1 MMKKLNYLSWAFTA
15 KIIRGVLPLFLLL
28 LLSVGVDAQLITAEP
43 AFPTANDAVTITFD
57 ATEGTAGLANCG
69 CNVYIHT
76 GVITSQSTG
85 PSDWKYVQTTWG
97 QANPDWQLTPVPGQ
111 ANKYTFS
118 ITPSIKQYYGVPDG
132 EVIEQI
138 AMVFRNGDGSLEGKA
153 TGGADIYYEV
163 FEENIPLSIS
173 LNAPLEDDLSVAL
186 GEFITVSGVASVE
199 ATLSIFEDGELVVQ
213 ETDATELT
221 YQLRALEEGVH
232 EVTFSADDGNS
243 SLSQSFTYT
252 ATYRVDITAPTNPVI
267 ITSPGAVIPVNA
279 TAYIESDL
287 RILVNG
293 SEVQSATNSASIGTT
308 INVSGSGTQEVVV
321 EGTYN
326 GLQAASSFVF
336 VIPGDLE
343 QEDPPLDLPHGI
355 NYLGDGSYLLQLY
368 APNKDVVFV
377 IGDFND
383 WQASVAYQMKQSL
396 DGNLWWL
403 QIDNLTEG
411 EDYAFQ
417 YLVDGSIRIADPYSP
432 IVLDPWNDPFI
443 PSTTFPDLPT
453 YPTGKTQG
461 ITSVLQPGA
470 PDYEWVVDDF
480 TAPAKEDLVV
490 YELLLRDFLASHD
503 YSTLLDTL
511 DYLTNLGINAIELMP
526 INEFEGNIS
535 WGYNPS
541 FHMALDKYY
550 GTANQLKA
558 FIDECHSRG
567 VAVILDVVYNHAFS
581 QSPLAQLYWD
591 PVAFKPTPENPWLNP
606 DARHPFNVGYDF
618 NHESE
623 ATTYFVDRVMQYW
636 IEEFRVDG
644 FRYDLSKGFTQTFN
658 NDVGAWGNYDASR
671 IAIIKHYADVVWG
684 VDDDFYVILEHF
696 AANNEE
702 IELTTYGN
710 GMMSWSGGGLH
721 NQYLEA
727 AMGYPSNLSGA
738 FYTSRGWSVPALVTY
753 MESHDEERM
762 MYKNGQFGNSSGSYD
777 VRNTLTGLRRC
788 ELASAFFYTV
798 PGPKMLWQFGEL
810 GYGFSINYCP
820 NGTIND
826 GCRVDPKPIRW
837 DYFESPNRQRL
848 YNVTKA
854 LIELKKDYPVF
865 RTTDFASS
873 LTGTAKKIHLNSAE
887 MDVAVLGNFAVEP
900 QGIPQPFQQTGWWY
914 EYFTGDS
921 LLVEDLNQ
929 SLPFVAGE
937 YRLYTS
943 VRLDEP
949 PGGFITSSRETLTSS
964 YQLRVF
970 PNPAS
975 DQVVI
980 DFELPTAS
988 TVQLQILNLNGQVLS
1003 TLGEERVP
1011 AGPYRIGASVKLPAG
1026 VYLVQLSANGLLQ
1039 TQRLVVQ

>member
-1 MMKKLNYLSWAFTA
+1 MMKKIKNSPLVKTA
-15 KIIRGVLPLFLLL
+15 MLIRCVLPLFLALL
-28 LLSVGVDAQLITAEP
+28 FNTELDAQLITAEP

-57 ATEGTAGLANCG
+57 ATEGTAGLADCNCD
-69 CNVYIHT
+69 VYIHT
-76 GVITSQSTG
+76 GVITSESTG
-85 PSDWKYVQTTWG
+85 PSDWKYVQTNWG
-97 QANPDWQLTPVPGQ
+97 EANADWQLAEVPGDD
-111 ANKYTFS
+111 NKYTFT
-118 ITPSIKQYYGVPDG
+118 ITPSLKDYYGVPDG
-132 EVIEQI
+132 EEIEQI

-153 TGGADIYYEV
+153 TGGADIYYDV
-163 FEENIPLSIS
+163 FEDNIALSIS
-173 LNAPLEDDLSVAL
+173 LNAPLEDNIAVAL
-186 GEFITVSGVASVE
+186 GEFITISGVASGE
-199 ATLSIFEDGELVVQ
+199 ATLSILEDGELVIEEADV
-213 ETDATELT
+213 TELT
-221 YQLRALEEGVH
+221 YELRALEEGEH
-232 EVTFSADDGNS
+232 EVTFRADDGTNT
-243 SLSQSFTYT
+243 LTQSFTYT
-252 ATYRVDITAPTNPVI
+252 ATYRVDITAPANPVV
-267 ITSPGAVIPVNA
+267 ITFPGAVIPVNA
-279 TAYIESDL
+279 TSYIESDL
-287 RILVNG
+287 QILVNG
-293 SEVQSATNSASIGTT
+293 TPVQTVTNAATIGTT

-321 EGTYN
+321 EATYN
-326 GLQAASSFVF
+326 GLVASSSFVF
-336 VIPGDLE
+336 VIPGDIE

-417 YLVDGSIRIADPYSP
+417 YLVNGSIKIADPYSP

-443 PSTTFPDLPT
+443 PASTFPDLPV
-453 YPTGKTQG
+453 YPTGKTTG

-470 PDYEWVVDDF
+470 PEYDWMTETF
-480 TAPAKEDLVV
+480 MAPAKEDLVV
-490 YELLLRDFLASHD
+490 YELLLRDFLANHD
-503 YSTLLDTL
+503 YITLLDTL
-511 DYLTNLGINAIELMP
+511 DYLTNLGVNAIELMP

-558 FIDECHSRG
+558 FIDECHNRG

-591 PVAFKPTPENPWLNP
+591 PVAFKPTLENPWLNP

-618 NHESE
+618 NHESD
-623 ATTYFVDRVMQYW
+623 ATTYFVDRVMEYW

-658 NDVGAWGNYDASR
+658 SDVGAWGNYDASR
-671 IAIIKHYADVVWG
+671 IEIIKHYADVVWG

-710 GMMSWSGGGLH
+710 GMLSWSGGGLH

-727 AMGYPSNLSGA
+727 ALGFPSDLSGA
-738 FYTSRGWSVPALVTY
+738 FYSSRGWTTPALVAY

-762 MYKNGQFGNSSGSYD
+762 MYKNSQFGNSSGSYN
-777 VRNTLTGLRRC
+777 VRNTVTGLRRC
-788 ELASAFFYTV
+788 ELASTFFYTV

-810 GYGFSINYCP
+810 GYGFSINYCQ

-854 LIELKKDYPVF
+854 LIELKTDYPVF
-865 RTTDFASS
+865 RTTDFTSS
-873 LTGTAKKIHLNSAE
+873 LNGMAKKIHLNSAD

-900 QGIPQPFQQTGWWY
+900 QAISNPFQQQGWWY
-914 EYFTGDS
+914 EYFSGDS
-921 LLVEDLNQ
+921 ILVEDLGQ
-929 SLPFVAGE
+929 SLDFVAGE

-949 PGGFITSSRETLTSS
+949 PGGFITNNREVTTSS
-964 YQLRVF
+964 YQLEVF
-970 PNPAS
+970 PNPAK
-975 DQVVI
+975 DQVAI
-980 DFELPTAS
+980 DFQLPVAS
-988 TVQLQILNLNGQVLS
+988 DVQVQILDLNGQVLS
-1003 TLGEERVP
+1003 TLAEERVP
-1011 AGPYRIGASVKLPAG
+1011 AGPYRIGASLQLPSG
-1026 VYLVQLSANGLLQ
+1026 VYLVQLRANGLLQ